1 MLLGCVGSGGYQNG
15 ERDGSQKEQ
24 KSMGS
29 QEKIER
35 DTTCARETEDE
46 EEEERWRTDSG
57 RMSRLSRKRQ
67 HYQARK
73 EEKGEGNSKIIEE

>member
-46 EEEERWRTDSG
+46 EE
-57 RMSRLSRKRQ
+57 RKGGGQ
-67 HYQARK
+67 TV
-73 EEKGEGNSKIIEE
+73 GG